1 MTQIRVD
8 PPSLTEN
15 AEELASLAERL
26 EALAREITEVADS
39 APSYDGQ
46 FGPKVRS
53 MAIDAESQL
62 GALSDHAGALS
73 TMLQVKAE
81 EFAAADLQSE
91 SGFAGLQQSLREWLQ
106 RAFGSGPIPS
116 MAGLLGLGWMLE
128 GGDGDEEDD
137 DAELPWWAPLA
148 LKAANRWHG
157 FDQRYGQ
164 PLREALAAIPS
175 TWEGIGP
182 DAKTIQLYYT
192 AQGWLWYDRT
202 VKEPLSEL
210 HGRFLALQG
219 PGLRPNDPVT
229 LSLTE
234 MAAVDSN
241 GNPISP
247 VGSELVDLVDGLGVR
262 VAFLGSGGG
271 MNPWV
276 GQIVIPEKYLGTGQ
290 VTASSPRIE
299 AGRIGLV
306 AHELTHAAQ
315 RELNSPAYAPAVL
328 DSTNYMEVVAY
339 IVGETVEY
347 DMLQAELLTGGPSGP
362 QVSEIDARLRT
373 IENDL
378 ATYTGADGLNAN
390 RYMLV
395 SHPDTPIYQLNHVK
409 ESLIPGHRIPPGGWQ
424 QFMRALDFTDVAI
437 DHVDGIASLGVAE
450 TVPEA
455 KIGALGNVQTLTPTP
470 TTTPTPTPS
479 TTPTPTPTQTPT
491 PISTPTPTPS
501 QSPTPAQD
509 AAPPKSPTTPS
520 SGTKK

>member
-1 MTQIRVD
+1 MA
-8 PPSLTEN
+8 
-15 AEELASLAERL
+15 AE
-26 EALAREITEVADS
+26 
-39 APSYDGQ
+39 G
-46 FGPKVRS
+46 
-53 MAIDAESQL
+53 ESQL
-62 GALSDHAGALS
+62 GGLSDHADALS

-106 RAFGSGPIPS
+106 RAFGSGPLPS
-116 MAGLLGLGWMLE
+116 MAGLLGLGWMLD
-128 GGDGDEEDD
+128 GGDDDGEDD
-137 DAELPWWAPLA
+137 DAELPWWAPWA

-175 TWEGIGP
+175 TWEGIGA
-182 DAKTIQLYYT
+182 DAKTIALYST

-210 HGRFLALQG
+210 HGKFLALQG

-229 LSLTE
+229 LSLIA
-234 MAAVDSN
+234 MDAVDSN

-247 VGSELVDLVDGLGVR
+247 VGSKLVDLVDGLGVR

-271 MNPWV
+271 VSPWV
-276 GQIVIPEKYLGTGQ
+276 GQIVIPESYLGAGQ
-290 VTASSPRIE
+290 VTASSPRYE
-299 AGRIGLV
+299 AARVGLV

-347 DMLQAELLTGGPSGP
+347 DMLQAKLSAGGLLGPDL
-362 QVSEIDARLRT
+362 SEIEAQLLR
-373 IENDL
+373 IEKDL
-378 ATYTGADGLNAN
+378 ATYTSADGLNAN

-395 SHPDTPIYQLNHVK
+395 SHPDTPIYQLNHVM
-409 ESLIPGHRIPPGGWQ
+409 ESLIPGNRIPPGGWE
-424 QFMRALDFTDVAI
+424 QFMRDIDFTDVEI
-437 DHVDGIASLGVAE
+437 DHVEAIASLGVAE

-455 KIGALGNVQTLTPTP
+455 RIGALGNVQTLTPTP

-479 TTPTPTPTQTPT
+479 TAPTPAPDQTPTPTST
-491 PISTPTPTPS
+491 STPTSPAPSQAPTPT
-501 QSPTPAQD
+501 QEAD
-509 AAPPKSPTTPS
+509 PPESPTTSS
-520 SGTKK
+520 SGPQK